1 MFQNYKSSD
10 EPVPGY
16 RLVRFLGKGNFG
28 EVWMASAPGN
38 KKVALKIIDLRGRE
52 GLQESK
58 AIERIKDINHAHLV
72 SIFAYWVIDDEGRI
86 LDDQSIE
93 RLALGSSAVK
103 EDKPASATMLVD
115 PLAVR
120 PVELIVA
127 MSLGSQNLS
136 DSLEEYRNQQVTGI
150 PVDVLLDYMEDAAK
164 GIDYLNLPIHDLG
177 KGPLPIIHGDIK
189 PQNLLIVGNSLQICD
204 FGLARSIDEF
214 RKTATAM
221 GSYAYA
227 APELLMGHPHVRSDQ
242 YCLAVSYI
250 ELRTGELPLFG
261 ATNILKIAELHRD
274 GKLDLSGLGPNEA
287 EVIRRATHP
296 DPHERW
302 PTCREMV
309 RELRTAVDLDLAGKP
324 PRRSAEP
331 FDAAN
336 TRTGGGSQT
345 TMGKREP
352 RRRTNRLVFTAM
364 LVLIIGGLTA
374 AAVWWDRW
382 RKPVEKNET
391 PPVIAK
397 LEEPKPPDVEKPLK
411 PEPSATAPSGTATS
425 TVPEHTAK
433 PPALNPPVK
442 PAHAEKPVVANW
454 GLWQARL
461 KSGLYL
467 AERAYIFSASS
478 RPKMPLPPPVIKVKP
493 PQAAPFIAEARTEF
507 AAGQFAAARK
517 ALAAARGSLKQA
529 PDAGLSRQT
538 AMWEEAVALVDPD
551 SSEANRSAA
560 ADAVKADGKDLGDFY
575 VELYDFVLANRA
587 ASTLFD
593 RSPWFEALLDNAIS
607 FKAGPPPAKA
617 VEPFAP
623 ASDPA
628 LRRLYRDRA
637 ERKLLRGDG
646 NLDRAVADSERA
658 GAAEMLADALGRRAP
673 RQKSRELI
681 VADIDAAIE
690 GGKKS
695 KTAYGLADVAAAYAL
710 RANYDNHPA
719 YSREARENDLDAAA
733 KCLRRANDLNVG
745 VPASAGSSSQPP
757 KGGTPAQYLY
767 LLAAARA
774 HEDLA
779 RLDEKAPAFNINR
792 AVRMFANAA
801 KSNPQSPRPS
811 YGIGRCLYHS
821 LADMYLPPG
830 DLNRLEGD
838 SFDDEFQ
845 VADECEHALRTALGK
860 DATAIEAA
868 ENLAR
873 LDHFRSAT
881 HYDRFL
887 DGAGGDE
894 LAKAKECSAKADQE
908 YKAAWDL
915 AQKQNATNGETC
927 ALQWALFPQHDAR
940 MSAAPNDRRAE
951 IRKRLEVLERATPPP
966 DGTSDR
972 QRTLAL
978 GRGRLAELEGKYDDA
993 VKSYSSILPP
1003 NLTDIRDENADA
1015 LLARAEAR
1023 LAGVVKRLP
1032 DNLNWTSQAVPFDT
1046 ADVSSQQIEAL
1057 RTAADEADA
1066 ASRAAGLPKDRIRA
1080 AELKLTA
1087 HVLLYFAATNAAERS
1102 NMYAKGLG
1110 DIAYL
1115 RNTAPRRPREFRW
1128 CAAWAHVAFAQLSHV
1143 GADRSVLLKNYTNAI
1158 LWADRAV
1165 EACRRKT
1172 SRADLQ
1178 SSLLKPYVEAALK
1191 FADGYLNRTPA
1202 PNPPFRTDLEKK
1214 RREWQKMLA
1223 GLTQE
1228 K

>member
-1 MFQNYKSSD
+1 
-10 EPVPGY
+10 
-16 RLVRFLGKGNFG
+16 
-28 EVWMASAPGN
+28 
-38 KKVALKIIDLRGRE
+38 
-52 GLQESK
+52 
-58 AIERIKDINHAHLV
+58 
-72 SIFAYWVIDDEGRI
+72 
-86 LDDQSIE
+86 
-93 RLALGSSAVK
+93 
-103 EDKPASATMLVD
+103 
-115 PLAVR
+115 
-120 PVELIVA
+120 
-127 MSLGSQNLS
+127 
-136 DSLEEYRNQQVTGI
+136 
-150 PVDVLLDYMEDAAK
+150 MEDAAK

-177 KGPLPIIHGDIK
+177 KGPLAIIHGDIK

-221 GSYAYA
+221 GSFAYA

-296 DPHERW
+296 DPQQRLA
-302 PTCREMV
+302 TCREMV
-309 RELRTAVDLDLAGKP
+309 RELRAAVDLDMAGKP

-336 TRTGGGSQT
+336 TRTGGGSRT

-352 RRRTNRLVFTAM
+352 RRRTNRLVFTA
-364 LVLIIGGLTA
+364 LLLLIIGGLSA

-382 RKPVEKNET
+382 RKPFEKDKTSSET
-391 PPVIAK
+391 AER
-397 LEEPKPPDVEKPLK
+397 EEPKPADTEKTSNPK
-411 PEPSATAPSGTATS
+411 PSAAASGTAKS
-425 TVPEHTAK
+425 SAEEHTTK
-433 PPALNPPVK
+433 PLPVNPAGNPPVK
-442 PAHAEKPVVANW
+442 QPEKPAHADKPVVADW
-454 GLWQARL
+454 GLWQERL

-467 AERAYIFSASS
+467 AERAYVFSASA
-478 RPKMPLPPPVIKVKP
+478 RPEKPSPPPVIKPKP
-493 PQAAPFIAEARTEF
+493 PLAAPFIAEARAEF

-517 ALAAARGSLKQA
+517 ALAAARASLKQA
-529 PDAGLSRQT
+529 PDAGLSRQA

-551 SSEANRSAA
+551 SPEADRSAA
-560 ADAVKADGKDLGDFY
+560 ADAVKADGKELGDFY

-587 ASTLFD
+587 APSLSD
-593 RSPWFEALLDNAIS
+593 RAPWFDALLDNAIS

-617 VEPFAP
+617 AEPFAL
-623 ASDPA
+623 ARNPA

-681 VADIDAAIE
+681 VADIDAAID
-690 GGKKS
+690 GGMKS
-695 KTAYGLADVAAAYAL
+695 KTAYGMAGLAAAYAL

-719 YSREARENDLDAAA
+719 YSREARDNDLDAAA
-733 KCLRRANDLNVG
+733 SFLKQANDLNVG
-745 VPASAGSSSQPP
+745 VSASAGSSSQPP

-801 KSNPQSPRPS
+801 RANPQSPRPS

-860 DATAIEAA
+860 DATAVEAA
-868 ENLAR
+868 DNLAR
-873 LDHFRSAT
+873 LDHFRSAM
-881 HYDRFL
+881 HYDRYL

-894 LAKAKECSAKADQE
+894 LAKAKECSGKADGE

-915 AQKQNATNGETC
+915 AQKQNAANGETC

-940 MSAAPNDRRAE
+940 MSATPGDRRAE
-951 IRKRLEVLERATPPP
+951 IRKRLEVLEQATSPP
-966 DGTSDR
+966 DGASDR

-993 VKSYSSILPP
+993 VKNYSSVLPP
-1003 NLTDIRDENADA
+1003 NLADIRDEHAEA

-1023 LAGVVKRLP
+1023 LAGVVKRMP
-1032 DNLNWTSQAVPFDT
+1032 DNLNWNSQAIPFDA
-1046 ADVSSQQIEAL
+1046 ADVSSQQIEAM

-1087 HVLLYFAATNAAERS
+1087 HVLLYFAATGVAERS
-1102 NMYAKGLG
+1102 NMYAKGLD

-1143 GADRSVLLKNYTNAI
+1143 PADRSVLLKNYANAI

-1165 EACRRKT
+1165 EACRRK
-1172 SRADLQ
+1172 SYRADLQ

-1191 FADGYLNRTPA
+1191 FADGYLNRTPP

-1214 RREWQKMLA
+1214 RREWREIAEAIKKAAYPQPPS
-1223 GLTQE
+1223 GGSE
-1228 K
+1228 